1 MTKSELFRL
10 LAYSMLFLSSIQ
22 ECVATAT
29 SVNAE
34 IGCHEAAPG
43 TPLRDPEFNSDDLLA
58 TWQVNPVLRK
68 NGQLKRPGWLNI
80 TPIDPATGLF
90 LMDQTIP
97 FSEANPTRVNVT
109 NNGPEWA
116 YSQRGP
122 EVYFTAYTSNLHGTQ
137 IGRISRN
144 SVGEWQLGFLPGS
157 KKLAR
162 PEPSKSKINPV
173 PKVYYTKQTRR
184 LPNFAFGVFGWREDA
199 ESYIDIPMSED
210 ARTGRWLP
218 DGQHLF
224 YHKLVAQ
231 NPRRIAQLYLLNV
244 NTSEETRITDD
255 NLRYISIAA
264 WNAPELDG
272 ATALLSTVSTADE
285 DEVYIKVW
293 RQDTNGKW
301 IDWTEI
307 HSFIPELPDLDSPE
321 PFVYKGRSY
330 LLITSRTALSQNL
343 STESVIWV
351 ATIDPSLPSD
361 QKIGQQIISQEYIP
375 DAISVKADPEV
386 LITPNDGVWIYYLDK
401 GVIDMPDSAIGLI
414 VCNFSPS
421 R

>member
-1 MTKSELFRL
+1 
-10 LAYSMLFLSSIQ
+10 
-22 ECVATAT
+22 
-29 SVNAE
+29 
-34 IGCHEAAPG
+34 
-43 TPLRDPEFNSDDLLA
+43 
-58 TWQVNPVLRK
+58 
-68 NGQLKRPGWLNI
+68 
-80 TPIDPATGLF
+80 
-90 LMDQTIP
+90 DQTIS
-97 FSEANPTRVNVT
+97 FHEANPTRVNMT

-116 YSQRGP
+116 YSQRGS
-122 EVYFTAYTSNLHGTQ
+122 EVYFTAYTSNLQGTQ
-137 IGRISRN
+137 IGRISNN
-144 SVGEWQLGFLPGS
+144 SDGKWQLSFLPGS

-162 PEPSKSKINPV
+162 PEPSKTKTDPV
-173 PKVYYTKQTRR
+173 PKIYYTTQTKR
-184 LPNFAFGVFGWREDA
+184 LPNFAFGSFGWREDH
-199 ESYIDIPMSED
+199 ESYIDNLMNED

-272 ATALLSTVSTADE
+272 TTALLSTVNTADE
-285 DEVYIKVW
+285 DEIYVKVW
-293 RQDTNGKW
+293 RQDTNGNW

-361 QKIGQQIISQEYIP
+361 QKIEQQIISQEYMP
-375 DAISVKADPEV
+375 NAISVKADPEV
-386 LITPNDGVWIYYLDK
+386 LVTPNDGVWIYYLDK
-401 GVIDMPDSAIGLI
+401 GVIDVPDSAIGLL
-414 VCNFSPS
+414 VCNFTP
-421 R
+421 

>member
-1 MTKSELFRL
+1 
-10 LAYSMLFLSSIQ
+10 MLFLSSIQ
-22 ECVATAT
+22 GCVAAAT

-34 IGCHEAAPG
+34 IGCYEAAPG
-43 TPLRDPEFNSDDLLA
+43 TPLRDPEFNSDNLLA

-90 LMDQTIP
+90 LMDQTIS

-122 EVYFTAYTSNLHGTQ
+122 EVYFTAYTSNLRGTQ

-144 SVGEWQLGFLPGS
+144 SLGEWQLGFLPGS

-162 PEPSKSKINPV
+162 PEPSKTKTDPAPKI
-173 PKVYYTKQTRR
+173 YYTKQTKK
-184 LPNFAFGVFGWREDA
+184 LPNFAFGVFGWREDT
-199 ESYIDIPMSED
+199 ESYIDAAMSED

-272 ATALLSTVSTADE
+272 ATALLSTVSTANE
-285 DEVYIKVW
+285 DEVYIKAW

-351 ATIDPSLPSD
+351 ATIDPLLPSD
-361 QKIGQQIISQEYIP
+361 QRIEQQIISQEYIP
-375 DAISVKADPEV
+375 NTISVKADPEV
-386 LITPNDGVWIYYLDK
+386 LITPNDEVWIYYLDK